1 MGPIWRK
8 EATGGITVE
17 RISPL
22 SPSCTSLS
30 ASWLPRADQ
39 AVSSHRG
46 PPALP
51 RAQSN
56 GASQSETEIMNP
68 DKPFFP

>member
-8 EATGGITVE
+8 RATGGIAVE
-17 RISPL
+17 SISPL
-22 SPSCTSLS
+22 SPSCISLP
-30 ASWLPRADQ
+30 ASWPPRADH
-39 AVSSHRG
+39 AASSHRG